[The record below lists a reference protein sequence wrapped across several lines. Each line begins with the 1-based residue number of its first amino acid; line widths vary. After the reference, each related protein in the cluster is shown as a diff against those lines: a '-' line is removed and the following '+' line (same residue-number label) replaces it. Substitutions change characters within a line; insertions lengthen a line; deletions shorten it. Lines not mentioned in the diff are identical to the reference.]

1 MNIIQLIGILKRH
14 ILLLGA
20 IPVVLAVLVAYLTK
34 DETLKYQSET
44 VIYTGIGSAQ
54 TLEQKD
60 RFDLFG
66 SKMAFDNLLNVIKS
80 RETRSETAVRLF
92 AKCLSLDHYQ
102 ERIISKASFI
112 ELRQKTPQ
120 FIKDMVIKPVFSEDS
135 LAKAKAY
142 EQTVTVFMN
151 YLNAS
156 DTNYIYNLLNYNH
169 KYFSIKAIAGVKV
182 QRVQNSDLI
191 SMEFESEDP
200 GIVMQTLE
208 ILTQV
213 FIQNYRSLKENQSD
227 AVVAYFTRQV
237 NAAQDKLNVAED
249 KLLNFNKGNKIIN
262 YYEQSKFIAVKKE
275 DIEEAIQI
283 EKMKLAGAEQALQRL
298 ENQLEVQDQI
308 QGVTDDI
315 LQKRNRLISITEKL
329 TINEIYNEPDTIS
342 KNEITRL
349 RLEADLL
356 EFELNRDL
364 NRLYS
369 FSNST
374 DGLPVDGLLD
384 EWLSYLIKYAEAK
397 AGLTVLYSRQED
409 FKKNYDLFAPLG
421 ATISRIEREIDVAE
435 REYLSLLRSLNDA
448 KLKQQ
453 NEQLASNIKPLDPAF
468 FPISPMASKRKILVI
483 AAGMLGFIFVLASIL
498 LTEYFDNTIKSIERG
513 EKFTN
518 LNSIGIMPKIV
529 GRYKKYDMP
538 FITNRLIELLI
549 QEIQFHTKS
558 EEGKMVISQSRL
570 VILFSNLRQEGK
582 TFLSNK
588 LVDKL
593 RSMGERVLF
602 INYKFAEDVLHEKF
616 NSEKVEKQGLFA
628 KITGKFK
635 SFSSSKAKRN
645 QDILT
650 SHQNT
655 DNVEYIIDDTF
666 PEKKD
671 LFDLAGSTELTSF
684 DNYKYVFLEIP
695 AILYHFYPS
704 AIVSES
710 DLNIM
715 VTRSNRE
722 WKQADTTALDM
733 YSQFAK
739 NKPMLFLNGTEIEQ
753 IEGVLGT
760 LPKRRSKLRR
770 MLKQLLRF
778 QFYTKSSIS

>member
-1 MNIIQLIGILKRH
+1 MTIIQLIGILKRH
-14 ILLLGA
+14 LLLLGV
-20 IPVVLAVLVAYLTK
+20 IPIVLAVLVAYLTK
-34 DETLKYQSET
+34 DETLKYESET

-92 AKCLSLDHYQ
+92 AKCLSLDQYE

-112 ELRQKTPQ
+112 DLRQKTPQ
-120 FIKDMVIKPVFSEDS
+120 FIKDMVIKPVFTDDS
-135 LAKAKAY
+135 LAKTQAY
-142 EQTVTVFMN
+142 EQTVSVFMN
-151 YLNAS
+151 YLKSS

-191 SMEFESEDP
+191 SMKFQSEDP
-200 GIVMQTLE
+200 GIVMQTLL
-208 ILTQV
+208 ILTHV

-227 AVVAYFTRQV
+227 AVVAYFSRQV
-237 NAAQDKLNVAED
+237 NAAQNKLNEAED

-262 YYEQSKFIAVKKE
+262 YYEQSRFIALKKE
-275 DIEEAIQI
+275 DIEESIQI

-315 LQKRNRLISITEKL
+315 LQKRDRLISITEKL
-329 TINEIYNEPDTIS
+329 TINEIYNEPDTNS

-369 FSNST
+369 FNNST
-374 DGLPVDGLLD
+374 DGLPVDGLLE
-384 EWLSYLIKYAEAK
+384 EWLSFLIKYAEAK
-397 AGLTVLYSRQED
+397 AGLTILYNRQED

-421 ATISRIEREIDVAE
+421 ANISRIEREIDVAE

-468 FPISPMASKRKILVI
+468 FPISPMASKRKILVL
-483 AAGMLGFIFVLASIL
+483 AAGMFGFILVLGSIL
-498 LTEYFDNTIKSIERG
+498 LTEYFDNTIKSLERG
-513 EKFTN
+513 EKFTE
-518 LNSIGIMPKIV
+518 LASIGIMPKIV

-538 FITNRLIELLI
+538 FITNRLVELLI
-549 QEIQFHTKS
+549 QEITYHTKS
-558 EEGKMVISQSRL
+558 EEEKMVISQNRL
-570 VILFSNLRQEGK
+570 IILFSNLRQEGK
-582 TFLSNK
+582 TFLANK

-593 RSMGERVLF
+593 RAMGERILF
-602 INYKFAEDVLHEKF
+602 INYKFSEDVLHEKF
-616 NSEKVEKQGLFA
+616 DAEKSDKHSFIKKISDRIGKLRSPGA
-628 KITGKFK
+628 KSK
-635 SFSSSKAKRN
+635 SVTPSP
-645 QDILT
+645 QQT
-650 SHQNT
+650 T
-655 DNVEYIIDDTF
+655 DNVEFIIDDTF

-671 LFDLAGSTELTSF
+671 LFDLVGSTELASF
-684 DNYKYVFLEIP
+684 DNYKYIFLEIP

-704 AIVSES
+704 AIIGES

-733 YSQFAK
+733 YTQFAK

-753 IEGVLGT
+753 IEGVLGN